1 MIRGLRGTLVSKRP
15 GEVLVD
21 VQGVIFR
28 VQTSATTLQEL
39 GDPGEPIS
47 LVTHLMVR
55 EEELALYGF
64 ATETELELF
73 LSLLGVSGVGPRGAL
88 SVLSLAPP
96 ERIAEWIRE
105 EQVDQLA
112 RAPGVGRKTASRIV
126 LELRGRLPS
135 LVPSSGVDELDR
147 ELLAAL
153 QALGY
158 TAQEARMAAAQPD
171 VRAAETLEQRILA
184 ALRHLAPS

>member
-1 MIRGLRGTLVSKRP
+1 VIRGLRGTLVSKRP

-88 SVLSLAPP
+88 SVLSLGPP

>member
-15 GEVLVD
+15 GELLVD

-39 GDPGEPIS
+39 GDPGECIS
-47 LVTHLMVR
+47 LLTHLMVR

-105 EQVDQLA
+105 EQVEQLA

-135 LVPSSGVDELDR
+135 PVPSSGVDELDR

-158 TAQEARMAAAQPD
+158 TAQEARMAAVQPD

>member
-1 MIRGLRGTLVSKRP
+1 MIRGLRGTVVSKRP

>member
-1 MIRGLRGTLVSKRP
+1 MIRGLRGTLVRKRP

-105 EQVDQLA
+105 EQVEQLA

-135 LVPSSGVDELDR
+135 LVPTGEVEELDR

-158 TAQEARMAAAQPD
+158 TTHEARMAAA
-171 VRAAETLEQRILA
+171 
-184 ALRHLAPS
+184 

>member
-135 LVPSSGVDELDR
+135 LVPSSGVDELDH

>member
-135 LVPSSGVDELDR
+135 LVSSSGVDELDR

>member
-1 MIRGLRGTLVSKRP
+1 MIRGLRGTLMSKRP

-55 EEELALYGF
+55 EEELAFYGF

-96 ERIAEWIRE
+96 ERIAEWIRK

-158 TAQEARMAAAQPD
+158 TAQEARRAAAQPD
-171 VRAAETLEQRILA
+171 VQAAETLEQRILA

>member
-96 ERIAEWIRE
+96 ERIAEWIRK

-135 LVPSSGVDELDR
+135 LVPSSGVDELDH

>member
-15 GEVLVD
+15 GEVLID

-47 LVTHLMVR
+47 LVTHLVVR
-55 EEELALYGF
+55 EEELSLYGF

-105 EQVDQLA
+105 EQVEQLA

-126 LELRGRLPS
+126 LELRGRLPA
-135 LVPSSGVDELDR
+135 LVPSRGVDELDR

-158 TAQEARMAAAQPD
+158 TAQEARLAAAQPD
-171 VRAAETLEQRILA
+171 VRTAETLEQRILA

>member
-88 SVLSLAPP
+88 SVLSLGPP

>member
-55 EEELALYGF
+55 EEEPALYGF

-96 ERIAEWIRE
+96 ERIAEWIRK

>member
-55 EEELALYGF
+55 EEEPALYGF

-96 ERIAEWIRE
+96 ERIAEWIRK

-135 LVPSSGVDELDR
+135 LVPSSGVDELDH

>member
-135 LVPSSGVDELDR
+135 LVPSSGVDEFDR

>member
-1 MIRGLRGTLVSKRP
+1 
-15 GEVLVD
+15 
-21 VQGVIFR
+21 
-28 VQTSATTLQEL
+28 
-39 GDPGEPIS
+39 
-47 LVTHLMVR
+47 
-55 EEELALYGF
+55 
-64 ATETELELF
+64 
-73 LSLLGVSGVGPRGAL
+73 VGPRGAL

>member
-1 MIRGLRGTLVSKRP
+1 VIRGLRGTLVSKRP

-55 EEELALYGF
+55 EEEPALYGF

-96 ERIAEWIRE
+96 ERIAEWIRK

-135 LVPSSGVDELDR
+135 LVPSSGVDELDH